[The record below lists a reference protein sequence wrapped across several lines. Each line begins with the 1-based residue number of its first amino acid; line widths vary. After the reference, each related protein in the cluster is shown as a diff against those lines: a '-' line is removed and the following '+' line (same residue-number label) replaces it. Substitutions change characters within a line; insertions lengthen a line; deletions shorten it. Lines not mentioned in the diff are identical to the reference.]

1 MTQIYVQFEDAK
13 EGVIISCFGA
23 QQDETVWPNQGVVD
37 SSDLRWKAYYDK
49 QAFTIQ
55 QMLPAPTAMPD

>member
-1 MTQIYVQFEDAK
+1 MTQIYVQFEDTTD
-13 EGVIISCFGA
+13 EVVVSCFGGP
-23 QQDETVWPNQGVVD
+23 QDETVWSNQSIVD